1 MKSKD
6 VYPNPWYLDLDFR
19 RGSDGFKVRT
29 FKGKVGRTYHKKEM
43 IGKKIPVY
51 IEGMELPML
60 CDPDTL
66 TLIEKVKD

>member
-43 IGKKIPVY
+43 IGKKI
-51 IEGMELPML
+51 
-60 CDPDTL
+60 
-66 TLIEKVKD
+66 K